1 MDRQNALMSD
11 EFKAARDV
19 LLANRAAYDV
29 VRQAMNDTRKTRCA
43 LPGPVGLCKRVRGC
57 TTESREDRA

>member
-43 LPGPVGLCKRVRGC
+43 LPGYRFRFDDQAVRQAP
-57 TTESREDRA
+57 D